1 MNDRYDDEEEG
12 DERLDEFLCEYV
24 DGTMEAGV
32 RASFEEYLAQNPD
45 LAAHVRGLVLTR
57 SLLCS
62 HRECAHAPSTL
73 QRRLQIEIARDQ
85 MGTTPDTVPV
95 GGLGRFATFTSVVG
109 FAVLLGAVVGTSFVR
124 GNLPGGDDPAYTVRT
139 EKGSVASDAHG
150 HASAVRPPRVAVASF
165 GIMGPANAMPT
176 LGSSLAVTPISG
188 SDSLSARA
196 LRRSGANP

>member
-1 MNDRYDDEEEG
+1 MNDRYDGEEEG

-24 DGTMEAGV
+24 DGTMEAAA

-62 HRECAHAPSTL
+62 QRACAHAPSTL

-85 MGTTPDTVPV
+85 LGTPADAVPV

-109 FAVLLGAVVGTSFVR
+109 FAVLLGAAVGTSFVR
-124 GNLPGGDDPAYTVRT
+124 GSRPGDGDSSYVSRT
-139 EKGSVASDAHG
+139 EKRSVASDAHG
-150 HASAVRPPRVAVASF
+150 HTGRIRPPHVAVASF
-165 GIMGPANAMPT
+165 GIIGPANIMPV
-176 LGSSLAVTPISG
+176 LGSSRSMTPISG
-188 SDSLSARA
+188 SDSLSAHA
-196 LRRSGANP
+196 LRRTGSVP